1 MPEFSWYHLIIARS
15 HLNFERYP
23 FAEPTSIVRSG
34 RAQLKSPQHEGNR
47 AVTESIGGHFNETS
61 ASLTMLLHLCR
72 TDINTVRVHQLTT
85 S

>member
-1 MPEFSWYHLIIARS
+1 MMGPGMGLHLSHPCPDMHKDSLSDGQLYAEFQVIPLYS
-15 HLNFERYP
+15 H
-23 FAEPTSIVRSG
+23 
-34 RAQLKSPQHEGNR
+34 KHEGNR

-61 ASLTMLLHLCR
+61 TSLSMLLHLCK

>member
-1 MPEFSWYHLIIARS
+1 MGLHSSRPCPDMHKDLPSNGMLYTEFQVIPLYS
-15 HLNFERYP
+15 H
-23 FAEPTSIVRSG
+23 
-34 RAQLKSPQHEGNR
+34 KHEGNR